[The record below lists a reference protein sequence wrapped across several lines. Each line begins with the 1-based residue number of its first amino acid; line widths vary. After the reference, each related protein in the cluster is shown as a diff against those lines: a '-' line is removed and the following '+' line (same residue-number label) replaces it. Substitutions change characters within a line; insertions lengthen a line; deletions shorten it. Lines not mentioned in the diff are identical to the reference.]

1 MKRISI
7 VGSGNVG
14 TNTAFFIAETRTA
27 EVLLV
32 DIKDGVAAGK
42 ALDLMEAGPVRGYAT
57 SIRGTVRID
66 DIAGSDV
73 VVIAAGVTRK
83 PGQQREDV
91 YRDNAPIVRAIAQDI
106 RRLAPGAVV
115 INVVEPVDLL
125 TLLVQET
132 LDADRFKVMGVGGL
146 LSSTRIRYFVSKAL
160 GVSPREVTGLII
172 GPHHPSMVFLKDTIR
187 VSGIPA
193 EALLGEARL
202 RELIEEARNAGDAIL
217 QLTQR
222 SSSFYASCAAT
233 AALVEA
239 IVSNTKAL
247 LPVSV
252 RCEGEYGINGLAI
265 GVPAYVGQHGVTGI
279 LDLKLTT
286 ADREAFD
293 RAAAALRTAHD
304 NIIAG
309 AA

>member
-7 VGSGNVG
+7 IGSGNVG

-27 EVLLV
+27 DVLLV
-32 DIKDGVAAGK
+32 DIKDGIAAGK

-57 SIRGTVRID
+57 SIRGTVKID
-66 DIAGSDV
+66 DIVGSDV
-73 VVIAAGVTRK
+73 VIIAAGVTRK

-91 YRDNAPIVRAIAQDI
+91 YRDNAPIVRAIAQNI

-132 LDADRFKVMGVGGL
+132 LVADRFKVMGVGGL
-146 LSSTRIRYFVSKAL
+146 LSSTRIRFLVSKAL
-160 GVSPREVTGLII
+160 EVSPREVTGLII

-202 RELIEEARNAGDAIL
+202 RELVEEARNAGDVIL
-217 QLTQR
+217 KLNQR

-239 IVSNTKAL
+239 IVCNTKAL

-252 RCEGEYGINGLAI
+252 RCEGEYGIKGLAI
-265 GVPAYVGQHGVTGI
+265 GVPAYIGESGVSGI
-279 LDLKLTT
+279 VELKLSA
-286 ADREAFD
+286 ADRKAFD
-293 RAAAALRTAHD
+293 EALAALKTAHD
-304 NIIAG
+304 NITAG

>member
-7 VGSGNVG
+7 IGSGNVG

-27 EVLLV
+27 DVLLV
-32 DIKDGVAAGK
+32 DIKEGIAAGK

-73 VVIAAGVTRK
+73 VIIAAGVTRK
-83 PGQQREDV
+83 PGQQREDL
-91 YRDNAPIVRAIAQDI
+91 YRENAPIVSSIAQNI
-106 RRLAPGAVV
+106 RRIAPGAVV
-115 INVVEPVDLL
+115 INVVEPIDLL

-132 LDADRFKVMGVGGL
+132 LGADRFKVMGVGGL
-146 LSSTRIRYFVSKAL
+146 LSSTRIRFLVSKAL

-202 RELIEEARNAGDAIL
+202 RELIEEARNAGDFIL

-239 IVSNTKAL
+239 IVCNTRAL

-252 RCEGEYGINGLAI
+252 RCDGEYGIKGLAI
-265 GVPAYVGQHGVTGI
+265 GVPAYIGEGGVAGI
-279 LDLKLTT
+279 VELKLSS

-293 RAAAALRTAHD
+293 KAAAALGTAHD
-304 NIIAG
+304 NINAG

>member
-7 VGSGNVG
+7 IGSGNVG

-32 DIKDGVAAGK
+32 DIKDGIAEGK

-57 SIRGTVRID
+57 TIRGTVRID
-66 DIAGSDV
+66 EIAGSDV
-73 VVIAAGVTRK
+73 VIIAAGVPRK

-91 YRDNAPIVRAIAQDI
+91 YRDNAPIVSGIAKDI
-106 RRLAPGAVV
+106 RRLVPGAVV
-115 INVVEPVDLL
+115 INVVEPIDLL
-125 TLLVQET
+125 TLLIQET
-132 LDADRFKVMGVGGL
+132 LGADRFKVLGVGGL
-146 LSSTRIRYFVSKAL
+146 LSSTRIRYLVSKAL

-239 IVSNTKAL
+239 IVGNTRAL

-252 RCEGEYGINGLAI
+252 RCEGEYGIVGLAI
-265 GVPAYVGQHGVTGI
+265 GVPAYVGLIGVTGI
-279 LDLKLTT
+279 VELRLSP

-293 RAAAALRTAHD
+293 KAAAALRTAHD

>member
-7 VGSGNVG
+7 IGSGNVG

-32 DIKDGVAAGK
+32 DIKDGIAAGK
-42 ALDLMEAGPVRGYAT
+42 ALDLIEAGPVRGYAT
-57 SIRGTVRID
+57 LIRGAVRID

-115 INVVEPVDLL
+115 INVVEPIDLL

-132 LDADRFKVMGVGGL
+132 LGADRFKVMGVGGL

-193 EALLGEARL
+193 EALLGETRL

-217 QLTQR
+217 QLAQH
-222 SSSFYASCAAT
+222 SSAFYASCAAT

-252 RCEGEYGINGLAI
+252 RCEGEYGIRGLAI

-279 LDLKLTT
+279 LELKLSA

-293 RAAAALRTAHD
+293 KAAAALRTAHD

>member
-7 VGSGNVG
+7 IGSGNVG

-32 DIKDGVAAGK
+32 DIKDGIAAGK

-73 VVIAAGVTRK
+73 VIIAAGVTRK

-115 INVVEPVDLL
+115 INVVEPIDLL

-132 LDADRFKVMGVGGL
+132 LGADRFKVMGVGGL
-146 LSSTRIRYFVSKAL
+146 LSSTRIRYLVSKAL

-217 QLTQR
+217 QLAQR

-239 IVSNTKAL
+239 IVCNTKAL

-252 RCEGEYGINGLAI
+252 RCDGEYGIKGLAI
-265 GVPAYVGQHGVTGI
+265 GVPAYVGEHGVTGI
-279 LDLKLTT
+279 VELKLSA

-293 RAAAALRTAHD
+293 KAAAALRTAHD

>member
-7 VGSGNVG
+7 IGSGNVG

-32 DIKDGVAAGK
+32 DIKDGIAAGK

-57 SIRGTVRID
+57 SIRGTVKVD

-73 VVIAAGVTRK
+73 VIIAAGVIRK

-91 YRDNAPIVRAIAQDI
+91 YRDNAPIVSGIARDI

-115 INVVEPVDLL
+115 INVVEPIDLL

-132 LDADRFKVMGVGGL
+132 LGADRFKVMGVGGL
-146 LSSTRIRYFVSKAL
+146 LTSTRIRFLVSKAL

-202 RELIEEARNAGDAIL
+202 GELVEEARNAGDAIL
-217 QLTQR
+217 QLAQR
-222 SSSFYASCAAT
+222 STSFYASCAAT

-239 IVSNTKAL
+239 IVCNTKAL

-252 RCEGEYGINGLAI
+252 RCDGEYGIRGLAI
-265 GVPAYVGQHGVTGI
+265 GVPAYVGEGGVAGI
-279 LDLKLTT
+279 VELRLSTT
-286 ADREAFD
+286 DRAAFD
-293 RAAAALRTAHD
+293 KAAAALRTAHN